1 MRNSPEREIL
11 LRLADQE
18 RVTLDDPGKL
28 KPLLDQGLIE
38 PEAASPRLDLEA
50 RYEVQQERH
59 RALLEAK
66 SLTDALQQRSAPR
79 SGLGRWLPG
88 SAPQPLSP
96 EDPQVLALFALL
108 VSLGIQVR
116 DCLQAR
122 DVPAHLDRIREHL
135 QLEDRDCLDRL
146 GAIDRSLNA
155 LERRASDAILVE
167 GFGPVVLTEQGRRM
181 LPEAPVLQEV
191 EAVFNLI
198 SGPRRQKIE
207 DFAHFRED
215 PATLLACVL
224 ENASRMERIADVVT
238 TFEAIAVS
246 LDRTAAF
253 REIPDLRH
261 RNAFLIRLLR
271 CFKDQPDKA
280 HLWCGRERLQALGA
294 RVEAQFPPDRHPRGE
309 HLGHAVDLLLVG
321 LQHLEPEALAPKQE
335 ERLRVFQLIQSKLAA
350 HPDLRP
356 TEAAFGR
363 LALAMLH
370 GALARNATGPVMAAA
385 LVPRMLESTLSASKA
400 APVEL
405 GDPLAR
411 VIFGFH
417 LAHWA
422 DFQPQREPGVLRL
435 YRSIETAFAQ
445 EQRQLRT
452 PVQVILHAL
461 ATLQRLHGQGAM
473 LSPEEYARTLQ
484 RIRLHL
490 RSHKDLAR
498 AFQADSVQAND
509 EVFLAANLAARAY
522 FLQEEGLFETPSM
535 RDVGVAGT
543 YETLDLPQAP
553 MLGQGFGTLLVD

>member
-1 MRNSPEREIL
+1 MRNSPEREML
-11 LRLADQE
+11 LRLAGQE
-18 RVTLDDPGKL
+18 RVVLEDTEKL
-28 KPLLDQGLIE
+28 KPLLEQGLIE
-38 PEAASPRLDLEA
+38 PEAVSPRLDLQA
-50 RYEVQQERH
+50 RYEAQQERH
-59 RALLEAK
+59 RSLLEAK
-66 SLTDALQQRSAPR
+66 NLAEALHQRSAPR
-79 SGLGRWLPG
+79 SGLGRWIPG
-88 SAPQPLSP
+88 STPQPLNP
-96 EDPQVLALFALL
+96 EDPQIQALFALL
-108 VSLGIQVR
+108 GSLGIQVR
-116 DCLQAR
+116 DCLQ
-122 DVPAHLDRIREHL
+122 PADIPTRLERIREHL
-135 QLEDRDCLDRL
+135 HLEDRDCLDRL
-146 GAIDRSLNA
+146 GSIDRSLNA
-155 LERRASDAILVE
+155 LDKRVSDSILVE
-167 GFGPVVLTEQGRRM
+167 GFGPVVLTDVGRRM

-224 ENASRMERIADVVT
+224 DNASRMERIADVVS

-246 LDRTAAF
+246 LDRTAAY

-294 RVEAQFPPDRHPRGE
+294 RVVAQFPPERHKRGE
-309 HLGHAVDLLLVG
+309 HLGLAVDLLLVG
-321 LQHLEPEALAPKQE
+321 LQHLEPEALAQKQE
-335 ERLRVFQLIQSKLAA
+335 ERLRLFQLIQSKLAA

-370 GALARNATGPVMAAA
+370 AALARNAAGPVLAAA
-385 LVPRMLESTLSASKA
+385 LVPRMLEGALSAMKA
-400 APVEL
+400 APAEL
-405 GDPLAR
+405 GDPLSR
-411 VIFGFH
+411 ICFGFH

-435 YRSIETAFAQ
+435 YRSIEAAFAP
-445 EQRQLRT
+445 EGRQLRT
-452 PVQVILHAL
+452 PVQVMLHAL

-473 LSPEEYARTLQ
+473 LSPEEYAGTLH
-484 RIRLHL
+484 RIRLFL
-490 RSHKDLAR
+490 RGHKDLAR
-498 AFQADSVQAND
+498 AFQTDSVQAND
-509 EVFLAANLAARAY
+509 EIFLAANLAARAY

-553 MLGQGFGTLLVD
+553 LLGQGFGTLMLE

>member
-1 MRNSPEREIL
+1 MRNSPEREML

-18 RVTLDDPGKL
+18 RVVLEDTGKL
-28 KPLLDQGLIE
+28 QPLLDQGLIE
-38 PEAASPRLDLEA
+38 AEAVSPRLDLEA
-50 RYEVQQERH
+50 RYEAQQERH
-59 RALLEAK
+59 RGLLEAK
-66 SLTDALQQRSAPR
+66 NLTDALQQRSAPR
-79 SGLGRWLPG
+79 SGLGRWIPG
-88 SAPQPLSP
+88 SAPQALDP
-96 EDPQVLALFALL
+96 EDPQVQALFALMG
-108 VSLGIQVR
+108 SLGIQVR
-116 DCLQAR
+116 DCLTPADIPAR
-122 DVPAHLDRIREHL
+122 LDRIREHL
-135 QLEDRDCLDRL
+135 QVEDRDCLDRL

-155 LERRASDAILVE
+155 LEKRVSDSILVE
-167 GFGPVVLTEQGRRM
+167 GFGPVVLTDAGRRQ
-181 LPEAPVLQEV
+181 LPEAQVLQEV

-215 PATLLACVL
+215 PASLLACVL

-246 LDRTAAF
+246 LDRTAAL
-253 REIPDLRH
+253 REIPDLRN

-294 RVEAQFPPDRHPRGE
+294 RVEAQFPPDRHQRGE

-321 LQHLEPEALAPKQE
+321 LQHLEPEALAQKQE
-335 ERLRVFQLIQSKLAA
+335 ERLRLFQLIKSKLAA
-350 HPDLRP
+350 HHDLRP

-363 LALAMLH
+363 LTLAMLH
-370 GALARNATGPVMAAA
+370 AALARNAAGPMMASA
-385 LVPRMLESTLSASKA
+385 LVPRMLEGALSAMKA
-400 APVEL
+400 APGEL

-411 VIFGFH
+411 TCFGFH

-435 YRSIETAFAQ
+435 YRSIEAAFAL
-445 EQRQLRT
+445 EGRQMRT

-473 LSPEEYARTLQ
+473 VSPEEYARTLH
-484 RIRLHL
+484 RIRLRL

-543 YETLDLPQAP
+543 YESLDLPQAP
-553 MLGQGFGTLLVD
+553 MLGMGFGTLLVD

>member
-1 MRNSPEREIL
+1 MRNSPEREML

-18 RVTLDDPGKL
+18 RVVLEDTGKL
-28 KPLLDQGLIE
+28 KPLLDQSLIE
-38 PEAASPRLDLEA
+38 PEAVSPRLDLQA
-50 RYEVQQERH
+50 RYEAQQERH
-59 RALLEAK
+59 RGFLEAK
-66 SLTDALQQRSAPR
+66 SLTEALQQRSAPR
-79 SGLGRWLPG
+79 SGLGRWIPG
-88 SAPQPLSP
+88 SSPQPLDP
-96 EDPQVLALFALL
+96 EDSQVQALFALL
-108 VSLGIQVR
+108 VSLGVQVR
-116 DCLQAR
+116 DCSTAAEL
-122 DVPAHLDRIREHL
+122 PKHLDRIREHL
-135 QLEDRDCLDRL
+135 QLEDRECLDRL
-146 GAIDRSLNA
+146 GSIDRSLNA
-155 LERRASDAILVE
+155 LDKRVSESIQIE
-167 GFGPVVLTEQGRRM
+167 GFGSVVLTEAGRRM

-215 PATLLACVL
+215 PASLLACVL
-224 ENASRMERIADVVT
+224 ENASRMERIADVVS
-238 TFEAIAVS
+238 TFEAIAVT

-253 REIPDLRH
+253 REIPDLRN

-271 CFKDQPDKA
+271 CFKKQPDKA

-294 RVEAQFPPDRHPRGE
+294 RVEKLFPPDGLKRGE

-321 LQHLEPEALAPKQE
+321 LQHLEPEAQAQKQE
-335 ERLRVFQLIQSKLAA
+335 ERLRLLQLIQSKLAA

-356 TEAAFGR
+356 TEAAFPR

-370 GALARNATGPVMAAA
+370 AALARNAAGPVMAAT
-385 LVPRMLESTLSASKA
+385 LVPRMLEGALSAMQA

-411 VIFGFH
+411 VSFGFH

-435 YRSIETAFAQ
+435 YRSIEGAFAL
-445 EQRQLRT
+445 ESRQMQT

-473 LSPEEYARTLQ
+473 VSPEEYARTLH
-484 RIRLHL
+484 RVRLHL

-498 AFQADSVQAND
+498 AFQSDSVQSSD
-509 EVFLAANLAARAY
+509 EAFLAANLAARAY

-543 YETLDLPQAP
+543 YETLDLPHAP
-553 MLGQGFGTLLVD
+553 LLGQGFGTLLLD